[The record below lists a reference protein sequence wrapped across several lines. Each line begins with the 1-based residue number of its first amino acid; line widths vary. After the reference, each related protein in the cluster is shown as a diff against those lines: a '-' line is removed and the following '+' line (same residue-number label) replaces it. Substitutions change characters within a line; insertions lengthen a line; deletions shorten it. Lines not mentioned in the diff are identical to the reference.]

1 MIFGKSDP
9 KAPAETKSN
18 GNGYPPAVSA
28 AAATPASAAAAAAA
42 PAATAAPA
50 ERQPAPNFR
59 YVDRPDTAETF
70 ADSITGLFFDGQT
83 LRIEFA
89 VTRVDEVKPN
99 APINGRRYPICR
111 LVLPPSAAVDLIN
124 RMQQVGAA
132 LTQAGVA
139 KQNPPAPRPAEPVK
153 TL

>member
-9 KAPAETKSN
+9 KETADPKANGKPA
-18 GNGYPPAVSA
+18 AVSTVTAATPMPGTGA
-28 AAATPASAAAAAAA
+28 AAATPAA
-42 PAATAAPA
+42 PPQAKAAT
-50 ERQPAPNFR
+50 FR
-59 YVDRPDTAETF
+59 YVDQPDTAETF

-99 APINGRRYPICR
+99 TPINGRRYPVCR
-111 LVLPPSAAVDLIN
+111 LVLPPTAAVDLIN

-132 LTQAGVA
+132 LTQAGMA
-139 KQNPPAPRPAEPVK
+139 KQTGPAPAATKAP
-153 TL
+153 